1 MCMQCMASAMTAG
14 VAVTGIRAWV
24 AAHRPSWASARLLK
38 LGTAAILAMGVL
50 ASGAH
55 LAPNGPGDAVA
66 QAAADPESSQRA
78 RAGGGTSELWDQAV
92 RAAFTAAKATG
103 ALEAIEGS
111 LLYLG
116 ARYET
121 AAESEA
127 RATRARQAQ
136 ASAAPES
143 SVDTSAPL
151 PPASA
156 GSNGTPHSLPPGAS
170 GEGLVAKA
178 PEAAGSGAGGPT
190 ATYVSGIAL
199 APPEAPE
206 RVAAAINAANTIVG
220 RPYIWGGGHGS
231 WYASGY
237 DCSGAVSFALAGG
250 GFLSSPLTSGALA
263 SWGAPGPGRWI
274 TIYASSSHAYAVIAG
289 LRWDTVGD
297 ARGSGP
303 RWHVAGAVPDGF
315 VARHPPGY

>member
-1 MCMQCMASAMTAG
+1 MLSMHAARRVKLGAIAILVVGALAPGAPASASSEGAPG
-14 VAVTGIRAWV
+14 
-24 AAHRPSWASARLLK
+24 LLDR
-38 LGTAAILAMGVL
+38 AILT
-50 ASGAH
+50 
-55 LAPNGPGDAVA
+55 AV
-66 QAAADPESSQRA
+66 
-78 RAGGGTSELWDQAV
+78 
-92 RAAFTAAKATG
+92 TAAKATG

-111 LLYLG
+111 LIYLG
-116 ARYET
+116 ARYEVAT
-121 AAESEA
+121 EAEA
-127 RATRARQAQ
+127 RATRAQQVQ
-136 ASAAPES
+136 ASQAGGPD
-143 SVDTSAPL
+143 VDGTAPL

-156 GSNGTPHSLPPGAS
+156 GSNGTLHSPPPGIS
-170 GEGLVAKA
+170 GQGLVAKA
-178 PEAAGSGAGGPT
+178 PADSSPGAAGPT

-199 APPEAPE
+199 APPDAPE
-206 RVAAAINAANTIVG
+206 RVGAAINAANTIVG

-250 GFLSSPLTSGALA
+250 GFLSSPLTSGQLA
-263 SWGAPGPGRWI
+263 SWGVSGPGRWI
-274 TIYASSSHAYAVIAG
+274 TVYASSSHVYAVIAG

>member
-1 MCMQCMASAMTAG
+1 MH
-14 VAVTGIRAWV
+14 
-24 AAHRPSWASARLLK
+24 AARRLK
-38 LGTAAILAMGVL
+38 LGAGALLAVGAL
-50 ASGAH
+50 ASGAP
-55 LAPNGPGDAVA
+55 ANASSEGTPGLLDRAILTAV
-66 QAAADPESSQRA
+66 
-78 RAGGGTSELWDQAV
+78 
-92 RAAFTAAKATG
+92 TAAKATG

-111 LLYLG
+111 LIYLG
-116 ARYET
+116 ARYEVAT
-121 AAESEA
+121 EAEA
-127 RATRARQAQ
+127 RATRAQQDQ
-136 ASAAPES
+136 ASQAEGP
-143 SVDTSAPL
+143 SVDGTAPL

-156 GSNGTPHSLPPGAS
+156 GSNGTPHSPPPGVS
-170 GEGLVAKA
+170 GQGLVAKA
-178 PEAAGSGAGGPT
+178 PADSGPGAAGPT

-199 APPEAPE
+199 APPDAPE
-206 RVAAAINAANTIVG
+206 RVGAAINAANTIVG

-250 GFLSSPLTSGALA
+250 GFLSSPLTSGQLA

-274 TIYASSSHAYAVIAG
+274 TVYASSSHVYAVIAG

>member
-1 MCMQCMASAMTAG
+1 MQCMASAMTAG
-14 VAVTGIRAWV
+14 AAIAGIRAWV
-24 AAHRPSWASARLLK
+24 AAHRPPWASARLLR
-38 LGTAAILAMGVL
+38 LGTAAILAAGVL

-66 QAAADPESSQRA
+66 QAAAEPESSPRA
-78 RAGGGTSELWDQAV
+78 QAGGGASGLVDQAIL
-92 RAAFTAAKATG
+92 AAVTAARATG

-111 LLYLG
+111 LIYLG
-116 ARYET
+116 ARYE
-121 AAESEA
+121 AATQAEA
-127 RATRARQAQ
+127 RATRARRTR
-136 ASAAPES
+136 APRGEEL
-143 SVDTSAPL
+143 SVDGTTPL

-156 GSNGTPHSLPPGAS
+156 GSNGTPHSPPAGAS

-178 PEAAGSGAGGPT
+178 PAASGPGAAGPT
-190 ATYVSGIAL
+190 AIYVSGIAL
-199 APPEAPE
+199 APPDAPE

-231 WYASGY
+231 WYANGY

-250 GFLSSPLTSGALA
+250 GFLPSPLTSGQLA

-274 TIYASSSHAYAVIAG
+274 TVYASPSHVYAVIAG